1 MYFDVKHNSLLA
13 RTGGKL
19 LRTDQIGL
27 PRSPRLRREYVLDG
41 KNFACSTKKVC
52 YGRLRKE
59 RVSLLREM
67 KVLQEKVEVNVKR
80 QRQEKSNLEQIVHHL
95 NSQKEGESG

>member
-13 RTGGKL
+13 HTGGKL

-41 KNFACSTKKVC
+41 KNFAGSTKKV
-52 YGRLRKE
+52 YVMGDFVKKE
-59 RVSLLREM
+59 SRCL
-67 KVLQEKVEVNVKR
+67 EK
-80 QRQEKSNLEQIVHHL
+80 
-95 NSQKEGESG
+95 

>member
-1 MYFDVKHNSLLA
+1 M
-13 RTGGKL
+13 GGKL
-19 LRTDQIGL
+19 LRTDQIKSGC
-27 PRSPRLRREYVLDG
+27 RGR
-41 KNFACSTKKVC
+41 FAGSTKKVC

-67 KVLQEKVEVNVKR
+67 KVLQEKVEVNLKR

-95 NSQKEGESG
+95 ISQKEGESG